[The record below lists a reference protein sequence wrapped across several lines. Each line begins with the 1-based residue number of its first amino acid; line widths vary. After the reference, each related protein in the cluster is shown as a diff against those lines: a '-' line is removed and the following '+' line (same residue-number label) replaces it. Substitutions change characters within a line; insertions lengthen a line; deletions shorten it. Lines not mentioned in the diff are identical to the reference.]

1 VADRSGWI
9 GFAAVKV
16 FVTGGTGFIG
26 GEVVRQ
32 LRERGDDVV
41 CLVRN
46 PGKGEKA
53 AALGCEMVAG
63 DLGDVEAIRKGM
75 EGCDA
80 VIHAAAV
87 YEVGIPAS
95 QRQAMRDANVGGTER
110 VLGAARD
117 AKIPKVV
124 YVSTVGIFG
133 NTHGKVVDEA
143 YEHPAK
149 DFTSC
154 YEETKWEAHQVAKRL
169 IAEGLPC
176 TIVQP
181 GGVYGPGDTSSIAQ
195 LLDQFLSGKMP
206 LMPFPELGICLSHVE
221 DIAAGILL
229 GLDKGR
235 PGEAY
240 VISGPAT
247 RVREAIETVAAITG
261 RKAPK
266 HAIPVPLMKAMIP
279 IGPLVGKMMGQPPN
293 LRELIKSADGV
304 TFWASYDKAKR
315 ELGYE
320 PRGLEP
326 GLRATLEAEGRVPA
340 ATA

>member
-1 VADRSGWI
+1 
-9 GFAAVKV
+9 VKV

-32 LRERGDDVV
+32 LRGRDDDVV

-46 PGKGEKA
+46 PEKGKA
-53 AALGCEMVAG
+53 VAALGCEIAGG
-63 DLGDVEAIRKGM
+63 DLGDTAAIRAGM

-80 VIHAAAV
+80 VIHAAAI
-87 YEVGIPAS
+87 YEVGIPVS
-95 QRQAMRDANVGGTER
+95 QRQTMREANVGGTER
-110 VLGAARD
+110 VLGAALE

-133 NTHGKVVDEA
+133 DTGGRIVDET

-149 DFTSC
+149 NFTSC

-169 IAEGLPC
+169 IADGLPC
-176 TIVQP
+176 VIVQP
-181 GGVYGPGDTSSIAQ
+181 GGVYGPGDTSSIGE
-195 LLDQFLSGKMP
+195 LLNQFLSGKMP

-221 DIAAGILL
+221 DIATGIVL

-235 PGEAY
+235 AGETY

-247 RVREAIETVAAITG
+247 TVREAIGVVAGVTG
-261 RKAPK
+261 KKAPK
-266 HAIPVPLMKAMIP
+266 RAIPVPLMKAMIP

-293 LRELIKSADGV
+293 LRELISSADGV
-304 TFWASYDKAKR
+304 TFWASYDKAKG

-320 PRGLEP
+320 PRGLEE
-326 GLRATLEAEGRVPA
+326 GLRATLGAEGKLPV
-340 ATA
+340 TTGV

>member
-1 VADRSGWI
+1 
-9 GFAAVKV
+9 VKI

-26 GEVVRQ
+26 GELVRQ
-32 LRERGDDVV
+32 LRGRGDDVV

-46 PGKGEKA
+46 PEKGKA
-53 AALGCEMVAG
+53 VAALGCEIARG
-63 DLGDVEAIRKGM
+63 DLGDSAAIRAGM

-80 VIHAAAV
+80 VIHAAAI
-87 YEVGIPAS
+87 YEVGIPVS
-95 QRQAMRDANVGGTER
+95 QRQAMREANVGGTER
-110 VLGAARD
+110 VLGAALE

-124 YVSTVGIFG
+124 YVSTVGVFG
-133 NTHGKVVDEA
+133 DTGGRTVDES

-169 IAEGLPC
+169 IADGLPC
-176 TIVQP
+176 VIVQP
-181 GGVYGPGDTSSIAQ
+181 GGVYGPGDTSSIGE
-195 LLDQFLSGKMP
+195 LLNQFLSGKMP

-221 DIAAGILL
+221 DIATGIVL
-229 GLDKGR
+229 GLDKGK

-247 RVREAIETVAAITG
+247 TVREAIGVVAEVTG
-261 RKAPK
+261 KKAPK
-266 HAIPVPLMKAMIP
+266 RAIPVPLMKAMIP

-293 LRELIKSADGV
+293 LRELISSADGV

-320 PRGLEP
+320 PRGLEE
-326 GLRATLEAEGRVPA
+326 GLRATLAAEGKLPV
-340 ATA
+340 TTSV

>member
-1 VADRSGWI
+1 VR
-9 GFAAVKV
+9 V

-32 LRERGDDVV
+32 LRGRDDDVI

-46 PGKGEKA
+46 PAKGRAVE
-53 AALGCEMVAG
+53 ALGCELVAG
-63 DLGDVEAIRKGM
+63 DLRDIEAIRNGM
-75 EGCDA
+75 DGCDA
-80 VIHAAAV
+80 VVHAAAV
-87 YEVGIPAS
+87 YEVGIPVS

-124 YVSTVGIFG
+124 YVSTVGVFG
-133 NTHGKVVDEA
+133 DTAGKVVDES

-149 DFTSC
+149 GFTSC

-181 GGVYGPGDTSSIAQ
+181 GGVYGPGDTSSIGE
-195 LLDQFLSGKMP
+195 LLNQFLAGKMP
-206 LMPFPELGICLSHVE
+206 LIPFPDLGICLSHVE
-221 DIAAGILL
+221 DIATGILL
-229 GLDKGR
+229 ALDKGR

-240 VISGPAT
+240 VISGPVT
-247 RVREAIETVAAITG
+247 TVREAIETVAAVTG

-266 HAIPVPLMKAMIP
+266 HALPVPLMKAMIP
-279 IGPLVGKMMGQPPN
+279 IGPLVGKLMGQPPN
-293 LRELIKSADGV
+293 LRELISSADGV
-304 TFWASYDKAKR
+304 TFWASYEKAKR
-315 ELGYE
+315 ELGYA
-320 PRGLEP
+320 PRGLQE
-326 GLRATLEAEGRVPA
+326 GLRATLEAEDRLPA
-340 ATA
+340 AAAA